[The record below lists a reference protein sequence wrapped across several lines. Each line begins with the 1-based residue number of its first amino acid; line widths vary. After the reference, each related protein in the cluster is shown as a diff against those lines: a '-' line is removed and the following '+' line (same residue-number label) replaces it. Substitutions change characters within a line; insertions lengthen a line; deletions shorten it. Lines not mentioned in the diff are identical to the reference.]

1 MVKEIE
7 NNGLLT
13 SVKMDNDVHY
23 QWLFNYING
32 AFEDNEY
39 QRKEFKNVL
48 IETIESVKQTGQI
61 ELINSWCGHFD
72 LLVTPERVHLVL
84 IHKSFKLPGVEEVED
99 ESAD

>member
-1 MVKEIE
+1 MVKEIG
-7 NNGLLT
+7 NSGILT

-23 QWLFNYING
+23 QSLFSYINS

-39 QRKEFKNVL
+39 QRKEFEKVL
-48 IETIESVKQTGQI
+48 IETVESVKRTGQI

-84 IHKSFKLPGVEEVED
+84 IHKSFKLPEIDEVSPE
-99 ESAD
+99 